1 MDELQFYYSKDRIIF
16 NNVDCNAN
24 MQSRICIVSN
34 DKLQFS
40 YSEDKIIFNNVGCN
54 ANMQCIST
62 ENMLKLM
69 GKKIF
74 TILCIIVFNWT

>member
-34 DKLQFS
+34 DNLQFI
-40 YSEDKIIFNNVGCN
+40 YSEDKIIFNNVDCN
-54 ANMQCIST
+54 ANMQWYRKHVKT
-62 ENMLKLM
+62 DGQENIHNFMYN
-69 GKKIF
+69 
-74 TILCIIVFNWT
+74 CV